1 LDIQEL
7 HSLYLSS
14 SGVSIDTRKINNNE
28 IFFAIKGVNFNGNDY
43 ALEAIKK
50 GAKFSIVDDPKLKD
64 ANKQFIYVKDSL
76 RSLQDLSK
84 IHRSSF
90 DTKVIGITGSNG
102 KTTTKNLVYSILSE
116 NYKVIK
122 TKGNLNN
129 HIGVPLSL
137 LEIKEDTELA
147 VIEMGANHIGEIKE
161 LCEIAMPDIGFITNY
176 GLAHLEGFGGYEGV
190 IKGKSE
196 IFRYL
201 TENYGQII
209 LNNDDQIQVNNCKGD
224 LSITYG
230 ENKDSDY
237 VFEYI
242 KTDNL
247 LKLKYDGFEF
257 KSNLFGEYNF
267 QNLAVSI
274 TIGKLLEI
282 SNKDIQNGLD
292 KFTNDS
298 LRSEVI
304 NFNDNKI
311 IMDAYNANPT
321 SMLASISSF
330 ESKMEKNK
338 ILIIGDMYELGKF
351 SKNEHQKIVDYL
363 ENKDYHKV
371 FLVGKHFSECSTKA
385 NYFSK
390 YLNTDEL
397 SSSVAIKDFKNMNI
411 LVKGSRSVSL
421 ESLFN

>member
-267 QNLAVSI
+267 QNL
-274 TIGKLLEI
+274 KLKL
-282 SNKDIQNGLD
+282 
-292 KFTNDS
+292 T
-298 LRSEVI
+298 
-304 NFNDNKI
+304 
-311 IMDAYNANPT
+311 
-321 SMLASISSF
+321 
-330 ESKMEKNK
+330 
-338 ILIIGDMYELGKF
+338 
-351 SKNEHQKIVDYL
+351 YL
-363 ENKDYHKV
+363 
-371 FLVGKHFSECSTKA
+371 
-385 NYFSK
+385 
-390 YLNTDEL
+390 
-397 SSSVAIKDFKNMNI
+397 
-411 LVKGSRSVSL
+411 
-421 ESLFN
+421 